1 MKLSKVEEAKELQG
15 LTVLGGR
22 DHVRGLRVTERPK
35 AAINVLGAHCKVV
48 LAARHKLSESASHR
62 QGQGFDLPDLLPL
75 GGRGGAGLLVV
86 SIEMV
91 AVNSSAAPVHFQDAP
106 GQDDAILTLYAR

>member
-1 MKLSKVEEAKELQG
+1 MKLSKVEEAKGLQG
-15 LTVLGGR
+15 LTVLGGG

-48 LAARHKLSESASHR
+48 LAARHKLRESASHR

-75 GGRGGAGLLVV
+75 GGHGGAGLLVV

-91 AVNSSAAPVHFQDAP
+91 AVNSRAAAVHFQDAP
-106 GQDDAILTLYAR
+106 GQDNAILTLNSS